1 MKFSEYKYERP
12 NLEELKAKFE
22 SALKVIKESNS
33 LDELV
38 KTIDEIN
45 KIKGDVDTA
54 LTLCSIRY
62 SINTNDEFYE
72 KEQEFLDENSPV
84 ISSYI
89 NEINKALV
97 ATPLVGKLE
106 EKYGKKLFDSIR
118 LDLTTFSNEIIEDLQ
133 EENKLCSRYSKLIA
147 SAKIPFDGK
156 ILNLSQFAPYTTN
169 VDRNVRK
176 EAEAAT
182 AKFFEENEKES
193 ENRRYGT

>member
-62 SINTNDEFYE
+62 SINTMM
-72 KEQEFLDENSPV
+72 
-84 ISSYI
+84 SSMKR
-89 NEINKALV
+89 NKN
-97 ATPLVGKLE
+97 
-106 EKYGKKLFDSIR
+106 F
-118 LDLTTFSNEIIEDLQ
+118 
-133 EENKLCSRYSKLIA
+133 
-147 SAKIPFDGK
+147 
-156 ILNLSQFAPYTTN
+156 
-169 VDRNVRK
+169 
-176 EAEAAT
+176 
-182 AKFFEENEKES
+182 
-193 ENRRYGT
+193 